1 MNRMTQKDYAA
12 KNGRLCPFCEG
23 SNLDTM
29 ENGWLEFLQVDR
41 ICEDCGKEFT
51 ELHKIT
57 GYIPKEKGW

>member
-23 SNLDTM
+23 PNLVTL
-29 ENGWLEFLQVDR
+29 ENQCTFLEVGR
-41 ICEDCGKEFT
+41 ACEDCGKEFT